1 MMKTFYTVIN
11 NNGRIQAMFK
21 DEKNAKKYKDC
32 HFLDNYQ
39 IVESNF
45 DDNDICEPFNYV
57 FIVCMIYLNG
67 INSSKHISIHFDF
80 CRECLKTKEEYK
92 KDFTDITICNK
103 NNLQIILNRKLPET
117 CDKLKIKREYTELLQ
132 ELKEEILSLLLEQN
146 ITNGISDYQSNKAAK
161 QNILKAIENKLYIK
175 VE

>member
-1 MMKTFYTVIN
+1 MKTFYTVIN

-39 IVESNF
+39 IIESNF

-57 FIVCMIYLNG
+57 FIVCMIYLNDTNG
-67 INSSKHISIHFDF
+67 NKYMNIHFDF
-80 CRECLKTKEEYK
+80 GRECLKANEEYK

-103 NNLQIILNRKLPET
+103 NILEIILNRKLPET

-132 ELKEEILSLLLEQN
+132 ELNEEIVSLFLEQN
-146 ITNGISDYQSNKAAK
+146 ISDESDYTEKKKAG
-161 QNILKAIENKLYIK
+161 QNILKAIEDKLYVK
-175 VE
+175 VG